1 MDHSAQPPMPPGARA
16 KTSAHRRLFLAMLFS
31 FCAAPGISATPYK
44 DNLRYFNVIIQ
55 GPATSPYEGG
65 IFKLELFLTEE
76 YPMAPPKVRG
86 VHGGFWQLPF

>member
-1 MDHSAQPPMPPGARA
+1 MH
-16 KTSAHRRLFLAMLFS
+16 FFS
-31 FCAAPGISATPYK
+31 FRAAPGISATPYK

-76 YPMAPPKVRG
+76 YPMAPPKVRV

>member
-1 MDHSAQPPMPPGARA
+1 MGHSAQPPMPPGARA
-16 KTSAHRRLFLAMLFS
+16 KTSAHRLVFLAMLPFR
-31 FCAAPGISATPYK
+31 AAPGISATPYK

-76 YPMAPPKVRG
+76 YPMAPPKVRV

>member
-1 MDHSAQPPMPPGARA
+1 MDHSAQPLTAPGARA
-16 KTSAHRRLFLAMLFS
+16 KTSAHRRLFRAFFFLS
-31 FCAAPGISATPYK
+31 AAPGISATPYK

-76 YPMAPPKVRG
+76 YPMAPPKVRV